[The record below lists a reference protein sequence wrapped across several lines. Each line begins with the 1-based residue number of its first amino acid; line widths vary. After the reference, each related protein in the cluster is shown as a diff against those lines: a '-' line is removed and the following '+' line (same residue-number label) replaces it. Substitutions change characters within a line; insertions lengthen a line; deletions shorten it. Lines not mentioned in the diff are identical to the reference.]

1 MGPKGLAT
9 ESSYRKLNESIT
21 RGKAIRQ
28 PAQWVAA
35 TALVMSGRWL
45 ARHIWWNVSQVSRR
59 TCVAGVN
66 LAVLVFTVAMLARG
80 WWLAPSHGIWRG
92 SAWKNRATYT
102 LVASTILAFSLWG
115 LRFAGKMGE
124 SPIRLMTL
132 AKSVLYPF

>member
-28 PAQWVAA
+28 PAQRVAA

-45 ARHIWWNVSQVSRR
+45 ARHIWWNVSRVSHR
-59 TCVAGVN
+59 TCIAGVN
-66 LAVLVFTVAMLARG
+66 LAVFAVYRGNVGPWLV
-80 WWLAPSHGIWRG
+80 PSYGIRRG

-115 LRFAGKMGE
+115 LRFAGEMGE
-124 SPIRLMTL
+124 SPIYT
-132 AKSVLYPF
+132 SDS